1 MTNPTQ
7 ARRGGRQLTINMN
20 DVINGL
26 HERYGAVIGQLM
38 QENAELL
45 SGFNQQGAE
54 LAEAQAKVAALQG
67 SAGVKV
73 VTKPAPTA
81 PSAEA

>member
-38 QENAELL
+38 QENSELQ
-45 SGFNQQGAE
+45 SGLNQQGAE
-54 LAEAQAKVAALQG
+54 LAEARALVTALQG
-67 SAGVKV
+67 SAGVQV
-73 VTKPAPTA
+73 VSMPEKLAT
-81 PSAEA
+81 